1 MRRENDDF
9 RDRYARAREG
19 QADHYFHEMIEIADE
34 PLKENVEAARARNRI
49 DVRKF
54 AVARLAPKKYGDR
67 VSHDV
72 QGVSNNFR
80 PKILIQC
87 SSGGEDEGYIEPHAS
102 PETARSVPQQGN
114 GNPAIRGRLF
124 RHVERQHLRA
134 LLCFARAALP
144 RSPQRGWPR
153 SSTFDFKLGTVRQSR
168 LCARSAL
175 TDLEHRACQLFA
187 AAPMLT
193 TPRACFSLQ
202 KQGPS

>member
-1 MRRENDDF
+1 MPLSTRSRTRKMRRKRASTAAVFRRRHTMRRENDDF

-87 SSGGEDEGYIEPHAS
+87 SSGGEDERDTLSLMLHPKQLA
-102 PETARSVPQQGN
+102 AFRSK
-114 GNPAIRGRLF
+114 AT
-124 RHVERQHLRA
+124 E
-134 LLCFARAALP
+134 
-144 RSPQRGWPR
+144 
-153 SSTFDFKLGTVRQSR
+153 
-168 LCARSAL
+168 
-175 TDLEHRACQLFA
+175 
-187 AAPMLT
+187 
-193 TPRACFSLQ
+193 
-202 KQGPS
+202 

>member
-1 MRRENDDF
+1 MSRASATISSRKSSFSAAAVVRTRDTLSLMLHPKQLAAF
-9 RDRYARAREG
+9 RSKATEILQLEG
-19 QADHYFHEMIEIADE
+19 VYFGMW
-34 PLKENVEAARARNRI
+34 K
-49 DVRKF
+49 
-54 AVARLAPKKYGDR
+54 
-67 VSHDV
+67 
-72 QGVSNNFR
+72 
-80 PKILIQC
+80 
-87 SSGGEDEGYIEPHAS
+87 
-102 PETARSVPQQGN
+102 
-114 GNPAIRGRLF
+114 
-124 RHVERQHLRA
+124 RQHLRA